1 MSAPE
6 DQGLEI
12 TILDFAKVPSANP
25 KRRGRLDYMYT
36 ISLPNGRIRI
46 VTIPAEEIEGAS
58 DEEKEK
64 KIKQYIAKDLEEYRK
79 WVGKKIKI

>member
-12 TILDFAKVPSANP
+12 TILDFAKVPSADP
-25 KRRGRLDYMYT
+25 RRRGRLDYMYT

-46 VTIPAEEIEGAS
+46 VTIPVEELEGLEDKAK
-58 DEEKEK
+58 EE
-64 KIKQYIAKDLEEYRK
+64 KIKQYIMKDLEEYRK